1 MYYIITIRF
10 GDETNKEILQSHHS
24 ERKRACAQQKLYNST
39 FDCHLNTILHLP
51 SQPQCHRHRLWV
63 GKK

>member
-39 FDCHLNTILHLP
+39 FDIYEQYVKHNY
-51 SQPQCHRHRLWV
+51 
-63 GKK
+63 